1 MTVTIG
7 AAAIAGVLT
16 TSSRAAA
23 AAATAAPSRTLALVT
38 LVTWLL
44 DAGSGGYMLRTWIV
58 RGGLRRQRSS
68 DRLGPRV
75 VFTHFGM
82 ASTGLLIWLGYL
94 ATRWIVLAWLAVG
107 MLTLVI
113 GLGVSTVTLW
123 TPFPAHRVPADA
135 GGSGGPGGSGSP
147 GEPGD
152 PEDPVDPAVSSPGEP
167 GEDTL
172 TGRLTDELLTR
183 ALTDDVLL
191 SYLVEDVVAQ
201 SRTHPRKPPGR
212 TRAHAATLIPAGHGM
227 AAIATMILAVLTA
240 ASAVR

>member
-7 AAAIAGVLT
+7 VAAIAGVLHIT
-16 TSSRAAA
+16 ASAADA
-23 AAATAAPSRTLALVT
+23 GAATAASPGRTLALAT

-68 DRLGPRV
+68 DRLAPRV

-82 ASTGLLIWLGYL
+82 ASTGLLIWLSYL

-107 MLTLVI
+107 MLTVVI
-113 GLGVSTVTLW
+113 GLGVSTVTVW
-123 TPFPAHRVPADA
+123 TPFPAHRVPADPA
-135 GGSGGPGGSGSP
+135 DPGGSGDPGAP

-152 PEDPVDPAVSSPGEP
+152 TGGSSPS
-167 GEDTL
+167 EDAL
-172 TGRLTDELLTR
+172 TGRLTDEMLTR

-191 SYLVEDVVAQ
+191 GRLVEDVVTQ
-201 SRTHPRKPPGR
+201 SRVHPRKPARR

-240 ASAVR
+240 ATAVR

>member
-16 TSSRAAA
+16 TSPRPAAA
-23 AAATAAPSRTLALVT
+23 AAAAAPSRTLALVT

-94 ATRWIVLAWLAVG
+94 ATRWIVLAWVAVG

-135 GGSGGPGGSGSP
+135 GGSGSP

-152 PEDPVDPAVSSPGEP
+152 PGDPAGPAVSSPGEP
-167 GEDTL
+167 GEDAL
-172 TGRLTDELLTR
+172 AGRLTDEMLTR

-227 AAIATMILAVLTA
+227 AAIATMILAVLTTA
-240 ASAVR
+240 GATR

>member
-7 AAAIAGVLT
+7 VAAIAGVLHT
-16 TSSRAAA
+16 TPSAPDAGGA
-23 AAATAAPSRTLALVT
+23 AAPSRTLALAT

-68 DRLGPRV
+68 DRLAPRV

-94 ATRWIVLAWLAVG
+94 ATRWMALAWLAVG

-113 GLGVSTVTLW
+113 GLGVSTVTVW
-123 TPFPAHRVPADA
+123 TPFPAHRAPAGTD
-135 GGSGGPGGSGSP
+135 G
-147 GEPGD
+147 PGD
-152 PEDPVDPAVSSPGEP
+152 PANLGDLGDLGVSSPGSP
-167 GEDTL
+167 DEDAL
-172 TGRLTDELLTR
+172 TGRLTDEMLTR

-191 SYLVEDVVAQ
+191 SHLVEDVVAQ
-201 SRTHPRKPPGR
+201 SRTHPRKPPR
-212 TRAHAATLIPAGHGM
+212 RSKAHAVTLIPAGHGM

-240 ASAVR
+240 ATAIR

>member
-16 TSSRAAA
+16 TSSRPAAA
-23 AAATAAPSRTLALVT
+23 AAVAMYSRTLALAT

-123 TPFPAHRVPADA
+123 TPFPAHRAPADA
-135 GGSGGPGGSGSP
+135 GGSGS
-147 GEPGD
+147 PGD
-152 PEDPVDPAVSSPGEP
+152 PGDPGDPGGPGDPAVSSPGEP

-172 TGRLTDELLTR
+172 TGRLTDEMLTR

-191 SYLVEDVVAQ
+191 GYLVEDVVTQ
-201 SRTHPRKPPGR
+201 SRTHPRKRPGR

-227 AAIATMILAVLTA
+227 AAIATMILAVLTTA
-240 ASAVR
+240 GATR

>member
-7 AAAIAGVLT
+7 AAAIAGVLH
-16 TSSRAAA
+16 TSSSARGAGAAA
-23 AAATAAPSRTLALVT
+23 APGRTLALAT
-38 LVTWLL
+38 LTTWLL

-68 DRLGPRV
+68 DRLAPRV

-82 ASTGLLIWLGYL
+82 ASTGLLIWLCYV

-113 GLGVSTVTLW
+113 GLGVSTVTVW
-123 TPFPAHRVPADA
+123 TPFPAHRAPA
-135 GGSGGPGGSGSP
+135 GS
-147 GEPGD
+147 GD
-152 PEDPVDPAVSSPGEP
+152 PEDPRVSPPGSPGE
-167 GEDTL
+167 DAV
-172 TGRLTDELLTR
+172 TGRLTDEMLTR

-191 SYLVEDVVAQ
+191 GHLVEDVVTQ

-212 TRAHAATLIPAGHGM
+212 TRAHAATLIPAGHGL

-240 ASAVR
+240 ATAVR